1 MAILIAIAHIFGAL
15 FLFAGI
21 AFGDF
26 ISRLQDWQIERSLK
40 SQQEEISIALGIP
53 VDEIY
58 NTEHKMR
65 VVQFMAERFSS
76 ELFCNRLSDLCELMQ
91 TIWNWLGRCV
101 FLGTLFGIIL
111 FTIKDDLSYG
121 VYAWWLIPIA
131 LFFWLS
137 SLLFTLVCELLT
149 GRFPGQ
155 AKQSRENLTE
165 FIKQKN
171 T

>member
-1 MAILIAIAHIFGAL
+1 MTIFIAIAHIFGAL
-15 FLFAGI
+15 FLIAGI
-21 AFGDF
+21 ELGDF
-26 ISRLQDWQIERSLK
+26 MYRLREWEIERSYK
-40 SQQEEISIALGIP
+40 SQHEEISIALGIP

-101 FLGTLFGIIL
+101 FVGTLFGIIL
-111 FTIKDDLSYG
+111 FTTIDLSCS

-131 LFFWLS
+131 LFFRLS
-137 SLLFTLVCELLT
+137 SLFFALVCELLT

-155 AKQSRENLTE
+155 AKQSREKLTE